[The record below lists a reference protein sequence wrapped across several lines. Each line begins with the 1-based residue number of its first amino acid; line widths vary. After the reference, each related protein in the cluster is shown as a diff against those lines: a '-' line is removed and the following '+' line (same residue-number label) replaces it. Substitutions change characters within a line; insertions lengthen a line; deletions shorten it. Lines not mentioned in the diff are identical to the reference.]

1 MSHIKG
7 GLIALKEMVHSLPP
21 SEKKI
26 ANYILK
32 NPEEAILLTAM
43 ALGEKSKTSSAAVMR
58 LCKSLGFSGFQEL
71 KIRVAG
77 DLQNKSSTLGYRDIE
92 PNESYHDIIDKV
104 TTNTMQTLKETADI
118 MNVSEMKKAVHTLMK
133 ARSIVLIGFGAS
145 TIAARDA
152 EQKFTRI
159 DKNATFY
166 SDVHMAA
173 TAIATKGKEDVII
186 GISFSGQTEEV
197 VKLLKLAK
205 GKQSKIISITK
216 YGQLPITNIADIN
229 LYTSTSKEA
238 TFRSGAT
245 SSRIAQ
251 LHMIDI
257 LFMCLASEEYESTI
271 KYLDETR
278 EAITFLNE
286 DDKTNTT

>member
-7 GLIALKEMVHSLPP
+7 GLIVLKEMIHSLPP

-26 ANYILK
+26 AKYILE
-32 NPEEAILLTAM
+32 NPKEAILLTSM
-43 ALGEKSKTSSAAVMR
+43 TLGEKSETSSAAVMR

-77 DLQNKSSTLGYRDIE
+77 DLQSDPEDVGYRDIE
-92 PNESYHDIIDKV
+92 PNESYSNIIEKV
-104 TTNTMQTLKETADI
+104 TSNTIQTIKETADI
-118 MNVSEMKKAVHTLMK
+118 TSVSEMKNAVKALINAK
-133 ARSIVLIGFGAS
+133 SIVFIGFGAS
-145 TIAARDA
+145 TIAAQDA

-159 DKNATFY
+159 DKNAVFY
-166 SDVHMAA
+166 PDIHLAA
-173 TAIATKGKEDVII
+173 TAIATKGKEDVVV
-186 GISFSGQTEEV
+186 GISFSGHTEEV

-205 GKQSKIISITK
+205 SKQVKTISITK
-216 YGQLPITNIADIN
+216 YGHSPVTNIADIN

-251 LHMIDI
+251 LHIIDI
-257 LFMCLASEEYESTI
+257 LFMCLASEDYEDTI

-278 EAITFLNE
+278 EAISFLNG
-286 DDKTNTT
+286 KTTKKN